1 MQVQCLRTFAA
12 AATYAA
18 WPCSMEGF
26 EPESEDPVEDML
38 SLEQL

>member
-1 MQVQCLRTFAA
+1 MQVQCLHTFAA

-26 EPESEDPVEDML
+26 ELESEDPVEDML